1 TMVVLTIS
9 GRRGAEMATSYTA
22 AEQNWL
28 NRDLLANTQ
37 KNTDDIDLS
46 SQLAKLLRDRTA
58 YHQQSSLNMSNAQR
72 PATDSYRD
80 TAESFAARGLSS
92 STPYIQ
98 ADDRA
103 FQTAQQ
109 GFNDIRTQ
117 LSDYL
122 NNYDAAT
129 SDARLRAEQQKRQIE
144 AGSLASYAQKY
155 LNGIG

>member
-1 TMVVLTIS
+1 
-9 GRRGAEMATSYTA
+9 MATSYTA
-22 AEQNWL
+22 DQQNWL
-28 NRDLLANTQ
+28 NRDLLSNTQ
-37 KNTDDIDLS
+37 KNAVDIDLS
-46 SQLAKLLRDRTA
+46 SQLAKMLRDRGA
-58 YHQQSSLNMSNAQR
+58 YQQQSDLNMANAQR
-72 PATDSYRD
+72 SAQDAYRG

-103 FQTAQQ
+103 FQGAQQ

-129 SDARLRAEQQKRQIE
+129 ADARLKAEQQKRQIE
-144 AGSLASYAQKY
+144 SSALAGYAQKF
-155 LNGIG
+155 LNGIGG

>member
-1 TMVVLTIS
+1 
-9 GRRGAEMATSYTA
+9 MASSYTA
-22 AEQNWL
+22 GEQNWL

-37 KNTDDIDLS
+37 KNTVDIDLS

-58 YHQQSSLNMSNAQR
+58 YEQQSGLNMSNAQR
-72 PATDSYRD
+72 AAQDTYRG

-92 STPYIQ
+92 SSPYIQ

-103 FQTAQQ
+103 FQTAQR

-129 SDARLRAEQQKRQIE
+129 ADARLKAEQQKRQIE

-155 LNGIG
+155 LAGIGG